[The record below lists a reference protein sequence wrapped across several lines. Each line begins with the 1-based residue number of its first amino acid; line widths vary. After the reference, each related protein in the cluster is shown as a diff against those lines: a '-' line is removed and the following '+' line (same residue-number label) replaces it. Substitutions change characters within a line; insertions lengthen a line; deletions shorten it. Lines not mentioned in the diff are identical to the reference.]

1 MHNVLVIADD
11 LTGAGEIAGI
21 GHRYGLPT
29 RLVRGQLS
37 KFETGVTVVDT
48 DSRLLSASDASEVV
62 RRFLSK
68 APTGQYDIVYK
79 KIDSALRGQILPEL
93 EALMGAFG
101 RSAALVV
108 PENPSRG
115 RTVRAGEYRID
126 GALLQTTAFGND
138 PDYPARTS
146 NVLQILGSSPYG
158 RIACLDPGQEPM
170 ASGIT
175 IGAASTLHDVRHWA
189 AGVHKQL
196 VPAGG
201 ADFFQAILEQLHLG
215 ATRSFM
221 RELPAGNTLFV
232 CGSVSAYRRDLSH
245 RAAKEGIEICPMPDR
260 LFRGS
265 STAEMNTWSG
275 CVSEALARKHLAVML
290 IPQKID
296 RSAGAGQRIQ
306 NALAQTVTLVLS
318 KQKVTNV
325 LLEGGATASAV
336 CRKMGWHEFTIRGE
350 IAAGV
355 VQMRN
360 DVAPE
365 PLVIVKPG
373 SYVWPDAVWAHDR
386 RPGM

>member
-37 KFETGVTVVDT
+37 KFEPGVTVVDT

-62 RRFLSK
+62 RRFVSK
-68 APTGQYDIVYK
+68 APAGQYELVYK
-79 KIDSALRGQILPEL
+79 KVDSALRGQILPEL

-115 RTVRAGEYRID
+115 RTIRAGEYRID
-126 GALLQTTAFGND
+126 GALLQTTAFAND
-138 PDYPARTS
+138 PDYPARTA

-175 IGAASTLHDVRHWA
+175 IGAASTPHDMKHWA

-196 VPAGG
+196 VPSGG
-201 ADFFQAILEQLHLG
+201 ADFFQSILEHLG
-215 ATRSFM
+215 LTPTRSFM
-221 RELPAGNTLFV
+221 RQLPAGNTLFV

-245 RAAKEGIEICPMPDR
+245 RAAREGIAVCPMSNR
-260 LFRGS
+260 LFKGS
-265 STAEMNTWSG
+265 STAEMTAWAASVG
-275 CVSEALARKHLAVML
+275 EALAARRRAVML
-290 IPQKID
+290 IPQAVD
-296 RSAGAGQRIQ
+296 RTAGAGQRIQ

-336 CRKMGWHEFTIRGE
+336 CRKLGWHEFSIRGE
-350 IAAGV
+350 VAPGV
-355 VQMRN
+355 VQMRS
-360 DVAPE
+360 DAGPE
-365 PLVIVKPG
+365 PLVMVKPG
-373 SYVWPDAVWAHDR
+373 SYVWPDAVWIHER
-386 RPGM
+386 TGS